1 LNEQPTGE
9 IWYRFD
15 RRFRGFEVDFSGMKF
30 PVFAA
35 DLDCLQR
42 RIIAVLFP
50 VRHEQLK
57 NGIVREV
64 DIPGCSEQ
72 AFECR
77 RLAAMCRALN
87 RERSC
92 GAPCATGF
100 AVSPSQMNFEMIFR
114 GKYVKEPIV
123 ARVCINFR

>member
-15 RRFRGFEVDFSGMKF
+15 RRIRGFEVDFSGMKF

-50 VRHEQLK
+50 VRREQLK

-72 AFECR
+72 AF
-77 RLAAMCRALN
+77 
-87 RERSC
+87 
-92 GAPCATGF
+92 
-100 AVSPSQMNFEMIFR
+100 
-114 GKYVKEPIV
+114 
-123 ARVCINFR
+123 